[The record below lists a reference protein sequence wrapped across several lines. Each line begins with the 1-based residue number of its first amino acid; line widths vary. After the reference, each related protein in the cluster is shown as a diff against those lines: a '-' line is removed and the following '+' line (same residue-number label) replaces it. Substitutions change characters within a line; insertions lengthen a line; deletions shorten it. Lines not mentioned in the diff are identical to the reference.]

1 MKSSPVP
8 TICGVAL
15 AAMTTA
21 GLSHWWS
28 VRQFVSA
35 FGSNLPVAVIAAQQQ
50 QSIPAATPR
59 AKDVEKSPA
68 PLAANP
74 VKPAKAAPAPDA
86 RQKEF
91 YEALIS
97 KINSLQNQNENLLDQ
112 LAETNRNVMNLE
124 FRVDTHSESFRPLPV
139 NEERQDASI
148 EDGPG
153 VLPPRAEPVL
163 PTHE

>member
-1 MKSSPVP
+1 MKSNTVP
-8 TICGVAL
+8 LICGIAL

-21 GLSHWWS
+21 GISHWWS
-28 VRQFVSA
+28 VRQFVSV
-35 FGSNLPVAVIAAQQQ
+35 FGSTLPIAM
-50 QSIPAATPR
+50 AATPQASPVAQPPA
-59 AKDVEKSPA
+59 AKEPAKTPA
-68 PLAANP
+68 PLATNAA
-74 VKPAKAAPAPDA
+74 KPTPAPDG

-97 KINSLQNQNENLLDQ
+97 KINSLQSQNENLLDQ

-148 EDGPG
+148 EEGPG
-153 VLPPRAEPVL
+153 VLPPRAEPVAL
-163 PTHE
+163 PTDE